1 MDRIRPLRTFTAL
14 LFFTALPSVLVAQDT
29 SDDTVFEGI
38 AAIELGRSTTETV
51 AGFVPLSTP
60 KTTYHKTAS
69 NFMDRNVPN
78 PVKYE
83 STSFSLGD
91 VTLFAGETSLNGE
104 YAVRFGTSLAHGRA
118 TTGIS
123 LTYSGEKT
131 IGEPEVFVD
140 YVVTNSLQVGL
151 SGGLTEITSS
161 DGEQVGRF
169 GLTAAFD
176 VGNNALVQGEI
187 SDTLYTSPEIGLALG
202 LKF

>member
-1 MDRIRPLRTFTAL
+1 MDRIRPLRTFAAL
-14 LFFTALPSVLVAQDT
+14 LFFSAFPSSLVAQDA
-29 SDDTVFEGI
+29 SDNTVFEGVTV
-38 AAIELGRSTTETV
+38 IELGRSATETI
-51 AGFVPLSTP
+51 AGIAPLSKPETSYR
-60 KTTYHKTAS
+60 KTTS
-69 NFMDRNVPN
+69 NFMDRTVPN

-176 VGNNALVQGEI
+176 AGNNARLQGEI